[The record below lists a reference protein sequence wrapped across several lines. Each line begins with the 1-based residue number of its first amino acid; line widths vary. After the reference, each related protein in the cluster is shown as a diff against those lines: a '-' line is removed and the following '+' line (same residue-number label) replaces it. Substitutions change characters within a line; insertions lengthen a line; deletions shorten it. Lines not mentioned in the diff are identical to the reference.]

1 VAGERGSVT
10 EATAIDPV
18 RQAASCG
25 DDGRGRVRGAGD
37 DGERGGDPTDAAW
50 RRGEAKSRAMVIND
64 PRYRKMARGERAGIG
79 RIGMT
84 SARV

>member
-1 VAGERGSVT
+1 
-10 EATAIDPV
+10 
-18 RQAASCG
+18 
-25 DDGRGRVRGAGD
+25 
-37 DGERGGDPTDAAW
+37 
-50 RRGEAKSRAMVIND
+50 MVIND